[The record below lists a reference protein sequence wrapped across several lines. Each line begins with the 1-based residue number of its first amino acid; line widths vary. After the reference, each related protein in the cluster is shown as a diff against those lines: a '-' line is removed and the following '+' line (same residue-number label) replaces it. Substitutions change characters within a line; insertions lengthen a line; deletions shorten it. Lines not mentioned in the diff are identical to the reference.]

1 MFYARICTYVYEV
14 CANIMATILLLY
26 PSNQHVPLLDMSVT
40 HVHLCA
46 AFCSLGTKNM
56 NDKNE
61 GLNRSQPYRP
71 PTSPP
76 SE

>member
-1 MFYARICTYVYEV
+1 MYIYEV
-14 CANIMATILLLY
+14 CASIVATILLLY
-26 PSNQHVPLLDMSVT
+26 SSNQHVAQLGMSVT

-46 AFCSLGTKNM
+46 ASSVTKNM

-61 GLNRSQPYRP
+61 GLNRSQPYKP